1 MNITV
6 HLALVLVV
14 LLSVESAPDGRFNR
28 KQERPTR
35 GLVNFNTLAAR
46 SFGKRDRIERDVNQ
60 QPPPERTNR
69 GTPTFKSPSVGIARD
84 YGKRTPD
91 MESEDEPNR
100 KKFHLKGPLMV
111 ATYYGKRTDNDYL
124 REEEEEIR
132 VTRGTFNPH
141 SNVLIA
147 RGYGK
152 RESRDEEHEPN
163 NFWENLEA
171 SQDGD
176 NGNDEK
182 TVDSIPM
189 DWFVNEMINSPDFVR
204 SVVLKFIDLNQ
215 DGMLSAEE
223 LLRKY

>member
-6 HLALVLVV
+6 HLALVLVI

-60 QPPPERTNR
+60 QTPPERTNR

-91 MESEDEPNR
+91 MESEEEVVRVIRGSFKPNAKILIAR
-100 KKFHLKGPLMV
+100 G
-111 ATYYGKRTDNDYL
+111 YGKRQ
-124 REEEEEIR
+124 EEPTGEEEIR

-152 RESRDEEHEPN
+152 RESRDE
-163 NFWENLEA
+163 
-171 SQDGD
+171 GII
-176 NGNDEK
+176 GKK
-182 TVDSIPM
+182 TLTKLP
-189 DWFVNEMINSPDFVR
+189 
-204 SVVLKFIDLNQ
+204 
-215 DGMLSAEE
+215 
-223 LLRKY
+223 KYH

>member
-1 MNITV
+1 
-6 HLALVLVV
+6 
-14 LLSVESAPDGRFNR
+14 
-28 KQERPTR
+28 
-35 GLVNFNTLAAR
+35 
-46 SFGKRDRIERDVNQ
+46 
-60 QPPPERTNR
+60 
-69 GTPTFKSPSVGIARD
+69 
-84 YGKRTPD
+84 
-91 MESEDEPNR
+91 
-100 KKFHLKGPLMV
+100 MV

-124 REEEEEIR
+124 REEEEVVRVIRGSFKPNAKILIARGYGKRQEDPKGEEEIR

-182 TVDSIPM
+182 TVD
-189 DWFVNEMINSPDFVR
+189 R
-204 SVVLKFIDLNQ
+204 
-215 DGMLSAEE
+215 
-223 LLRKY
+223 